1 MKTWYKK
8 GRFPLHT
15 DSSKHADCD
24 FDGNT
29 TNAAVQNEDNFGFY
43 STVNPKFRC
52 TSSSNATTQ
61 FWIGGTL

>member
-8 GRFPLHT
+8 GHFPLHT
-15 DSSKHADCD
+15 DSSKQADCD

-29 TNAAVQNEDNFGFY
+29 PNVAVQNEDNFGLY
-43 STVNPKFRC
+43 SKVNPKFRC